1 MMALYLL
8 ILVDSISATVIIPL
22 LGPLLIDQAT
32 LVFLPDASLPLGN
45 FVSGLLSRSTSS

>member
-22 LGPLLIDQAT
+22 LGPLLIDHAT
-32 LVFLPDASLPLGN
+32 LVFLPDASLPMRN
-45 FVSGLLSRSTSS
+45 FA